1 MKTVRVSYF
10 ALLREERG
18 QSQEEVVTAAETAGQ
33 LYDDLAK
40 AHGFSLPGSRLRV
53 DGAGLAGGAPTGILD
68 RRARGRGHVGCAAD

>member
-53 DGAGLAGGAPTGILD
+53 AINDAFVPWTTSLCDGDGLVFLPPVAGG
-68 RRARGRGHVGCAAD
+68 